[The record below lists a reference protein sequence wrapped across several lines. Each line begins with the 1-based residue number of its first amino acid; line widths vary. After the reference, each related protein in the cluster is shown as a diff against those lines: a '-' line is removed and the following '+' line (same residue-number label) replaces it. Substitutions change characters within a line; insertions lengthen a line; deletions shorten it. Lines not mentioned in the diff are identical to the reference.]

1 MPNIVDLRSDT
12 VTQPTP
18 EMRRVMAEAPVGDDV
33 FGEDPS
39 INALQEKAAAVLGF
53 EDALFVPSGTMANQL
68 AIRILTR
75 PGDEILIE
83 AGAHPYN
90 NESGAAAV
98 ISSVQLKPLPAE
110 RGLLSPEQI
119 ENSIRPENI
128 HFTPTRA
135 VFIENTSNQ
144 GGGTVYPMET
154 IAAIREVAKAHN
166 LVMHMDGA
174 RLFNACVASGHK
186 PAAFARHFETVSF
199 CLSKGLGAPVGS
211 ILAGSKPLI
220 KEALRWRK
228 VLGGGMRQAGILA
241 AAGIYA
247 LDNNVDR
254 LAEDHDNAKI
264 LARGLAELE
273 GIEISPENVET
284 NLVIF
289 RTNLP
294 QMSAPELAA
303 GLKEHDVL
311 VLAFGPN
318 LIRAVTHLDV
328 DRAGI
333 DKALEAFKAIL
344 EKEKFDKPA

>member
-1 MPNIVDLRSDT
+1 MPTIVDLRSDT
-12 VTQPTP
+12 VTKPTP
-18 EMRRVMAEAPVGDDV
+18 EMRRVMFEAPVGDDV

-39 INALQEKAAAVLGF
+39 INALQEKAAAILGF

-75 PGDEILIE
+75 PGDEVLVE

-90 NESGAAAV
+90 NESGGAAV
-98 ISSVQLKPLPAE
+98 ISSVQLKTLPGE
-110 RGLLSPEQI
+110 RGLLNPEQI
-119 ENSIRPENI
+119 EASIRPENI
-128 HFTPTRA
+128 HYTPTRA

-154 IAAIREVAKAHN
+154 IAAIREVARAHN
-166 LVMHMDGA
+166 LSMHMDGA

-186 PAAFARHFETVSF
+186 PLDFAQHFETVSF

-211 ILAGSKPLI
+211 ILAGTRPLI

-254 LAEDHDNAKI
+254 LAEDHENAQI
-264 LARGLAELE
+264 LARGLAELD
-273 GIEISPENVET
+273 GIEINPEHVES
-284 NLVIF
+284 NLVFF
-289 RTNLP
+289 RTVLP
-294 QMSAPELAA
+294 QMTAPELTTK
-303 GLKEHDVL
+303 LKEHGVL
-311 VLAFGPN
+311 VLATGPN
-318 LIRAVTHLDV
+318 SIRAVTHLDV

-333 DKALEAFKAIL
+333 DKALKALRAIL
-344 EKEKFDKPA
+344 

>member
-1 MPNIVDLRSDT
+1 
-12 VTQPTP
+12 
-18 EMRRVMAEAPVGDDV
+18 
-33 FGEDPS
+33 EDPS
-39 INALQEKAAAVLGF
+39 INALQEKAATILGV
-53 EDALFVPSGTMANQL
+53 EEALYVPSGTMANQL

-90 NESGAAAV
+90 NESGGAAV
-98 ISSVQLKPLPAE
+98 ISSVQFKTLPGE
-110 RGLLSPEQI
+110 RGILNPEQI
-119 ENSIRPENI
+119 ETSIRPDNI
-128 HFTPTRA
+128 HHTPTRA
-135 VFIENTSNQ
+135 VFIENTSNS

-154 IAAIREVAKAHN
+154 IAAISEVAKAHN
-166 LVMHMDGA
+166 LLMHMDGA

-186 PAAFARHFETVSF
+186 PADFARYFDTISF

-211 ILAGSKPLI
+211 IIAGTKPLI

-254 LAEDHDNAKI
+254 LAEDHENARI
-264 LARGLAELE
+264 LAIGLAELD
-273 GIEISPENVET
+273 GIEITPRHIET

-289 RTNLP
+289 RTDLP
-294 QMSAPELAA
+294 QMTAPELAA
-303 GLKEHDVL
+303 RLKEYDVL
-311 VLAFGPN
+311 VLAFGPDS
-318 LIRAVTHLDV
+318 IRAVTHLDV

-333 DKALEAFKAIL
+333 EKTLKAFRAIL
-344 EKEKFDKPA
+344 